1 MAVLS
6 DKAYHVSKCYVHTNL
21 WSADLDHIF
30 REKGRVVIAELHRVG
45 PFRGTVIQADEEQVE
60 VLVDEE
66 EGNKH
71 FCTV

>member
-1 MAVLS
+1 M
-6 DKAYHVSKCYVHTNL
+6 
-21 WSADLDHIF
+21 DHIF